1 MKQFI
6 LAALAAVTAYA
17 AEQVKIP
24 EPVKE
29 TAAPSDAMWTDEK
42 IKTWVSEHHGGHE
55 WQAFEGDQL
64 LTDASREA
72 FVGTMIE

>member
-6 LAALAAVTAYA
+6 LAALAAVSAFA

-24 EPVKE
+24 EPAHEAVV
-29 TAAPSDAMWTDEK
+29 ADAMWTNEH
-42 IKTWVSEHHGGHE
+42 IKTWVSENHGGHE
-55 WQAFEGDQL
+55 WQAFEGEQL